1 MMIMRRTPK
10 QGETRLFR
18 ASVQF
23 IRVGTVGN
31 DQAKMYNLQRRNL
44 METFSKQNVKPSGT

>member
-1 MMIMRRTPK
+1 MMIMSRTPK
-10 QGETRLFR
+10 QGKTRLFR

-31 DQAKMYNLQRRNL
+31 DQAKM
-44 METFSKQNVKPSGT
+44 

>member
-1 MMIMRRTPK
+1 MMIMSRTPK

-31 DQAKMYNLQRRNL
+31 DQAKM
-44 METFSKQNVKPSGT
+44 